1 MTPQFVGGVW
11 PIGTQIS
18 DPASKWLLRE
28 ALPLRLPWRA
38 GSCDFPGNLHSFG
51 VWLRQDAA
59 QRVAA
64 GNGAA
69 LRREQARADS
79 SPAGQARSQRDEL
92 AMVPTMMAHAG
103 AVTDLAELPLCVLTA
118 TRGRPNRLAHPANGP
133 CRIVQQRHPPGGRRR
148 QPRIA
153 ARQPIRR
160 GRSRS
165 GHRPSHRCRQDLAQ
179 HWLYPDYFGSA
190 VARNRGATA
199 DVDRGHRYG
208 APRAK
213 LSRRR
218 RSGGGCV
225 AADTTMSAIARHL
238 GVGWDTC
245 WAAVN
250 TAAQA
255 RIADPDRVQGV
266 KAIGVDEHVWRPSRT
281 SAIEMGRI

>member
-1 MTPQFVGGVW
+1 
-11 PIGTQIS
+11 
-18 DPASKWLLRE
+18 
-28 ALPLRLPWRA
+28 
-38 GSCDFPGNLHSFG
+38 
-51 VWLRQDAA
+51 
-59 QRVAA
+59 
-64 GNGAA
+64 
-69 LRREQARADS
+69 
-79 SPAGQARSQRDEL
+79 
-92 AMVPTMMAHAG
+92 MVPTMMAHAG
-103 AVTDLAELPLCVLTA
+103 AVTDLAELPLCA
-118 TRGRPNRLAHPANGP
+118 HRTRGRPNRLAHPANGP

-165 GHRPSHRCRQDLAQ
+165 GHRPGHRCRQDLAQ

-281 SAIEMGRI
+281 SAIEMDRISLLRGVKRSQLAERPGLVGTLSWRSSRRGSLSPCTRRARSRCRGRRAGRPAGSEGPRRWR